1 MTTVL
6 LVHGIRTSAT
16 MWRRQVGA
24 LEAAGV
30 QALAPD
36 LPGHGTRR
44 EEEFTVAGAVATLT
58 AAAQVPGP
66 LVVAGLSLGGYLA
79 IHWAATAERPPDGVV
94 AASCSTVPRG
104 PGLTGYRA
112 LARLVARLPDRG
124 AGLGDAMARRFLPPE
139 AVTDVGAGGI
149 ALEVMDAALAGV
161 AGLDPLAELAAITA
175 PVWIVNGRLDHFRLH
190 ERRYLRACRDGRLV
204 HVPGATHLVA
214 LTDPVPF
221 TRVLLEAAAV
231 ADARAGSEATR

>member
-6 LVHGIRTSAT
+6 LVHGIRTSST
-16 MWRRQVGA
+16 MWRRQVAA

-30 QALAPD
+30 RAVAPD

-44 EEEFTVAGAVATLT
+44 GETFSVTGAMGTLDD
-58 AAAQVPGP
+58 AARGTSGP

-79 IHWAATAERPPDGVV
+79 VHWAATGTRRPDAVV

-104 PGLTGYRA
+104 PGLAGYRA
-112 LARLVARLPDRG
+112 LAALVARLPDHG
-124 AGLGDAMARRFLPPE
+124 AGLGDALARLFLPPE
-139 AVTDVGAGGI
+139 AVTDVGAGGM
-149 ALEVMDAALAGV
+149 ALDVMDAALAG
-161 AGLDPLAELAAITA
+161 AGGLDPLAELARVEA
-175 PVWIVNGRLDHFRLH
+175 PVWLVNGRLDHFRLH
-190 ERRYLRACRDGRLV
+190 ERRFLRACRDGRLV

-221 TRVLLEAAAV
+221 NRVLLEAAAAAEGRV
-231 ADARAGSEATR
+231 PG